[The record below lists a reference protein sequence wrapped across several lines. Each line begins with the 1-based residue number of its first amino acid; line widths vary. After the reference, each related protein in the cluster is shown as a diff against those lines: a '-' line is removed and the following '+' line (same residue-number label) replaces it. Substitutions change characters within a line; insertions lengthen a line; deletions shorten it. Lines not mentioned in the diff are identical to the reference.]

1 MGFSLIKILDQL
13 TRNIQTQRF
22 VNQIE
27 KENYAH

>member
-1 MGFSLIKILDQL
+1 MGFILIKILDQL

-27 KENYAH
+27 KENYGQ